1 MIRESSVPADPGIR
15 GHRRRR
21 RERIGQIATQI
32 LTVVRLPQAAE
43 RDEIVEQHLAGSRVH
58 AEEPCGLVQVQT
70 QPGHLAERAED
81 HRDELGADGL
91 GAGAPLLAASIERSG
106 SW

>member
-1 MIRESSVPADPGIR
+1 MPSDCPPISW
-15 GHRRRR
+15 HRRRR
-21 RERIGQIATQI
+21 RERIGQIAAQI
-32 LTVVRLPQAAE
+32 LPIVRAAQATQGN
-43 RDEIVEQHLAGSRVH
+43 EIVEQHLAGGRVH
-58 AEEPCGLVQVQT
+58 AEQPCGLIQMQT